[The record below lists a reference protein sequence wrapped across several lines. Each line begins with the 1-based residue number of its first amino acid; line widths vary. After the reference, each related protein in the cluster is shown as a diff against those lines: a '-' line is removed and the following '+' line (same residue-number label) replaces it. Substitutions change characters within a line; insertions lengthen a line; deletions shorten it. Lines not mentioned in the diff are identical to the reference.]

1 MKATVEA
8 LLQCLPPYEDKWI
21 TVHPK
26 QSVRHII
33 NEILEAHKEFAPYYD
48 DIALY
53 FMEDTTEDICKKLYS
68 FLKKNISYKEE
79 KEDEQTTA
87 LPTGI
92 LTRRQGDCKHYS
104 SFAGGVLDAINR
116 ISGRNIDWN
125 YRFASYDALNSVP
138 HHVFTVVKDEDRN
151 GAEIWIDPTPGASDM
166 VPVWITDKK
175 IKVSQM
181 ALRRNIAGIG
191 IAQEVVYVDEGQ
203 LPVQIYEE
211 PSPTYTQQLE
221 EMQAD
226 TEVTPELENAIQ
238 ILLHY
243 GVANEAGEINDNVL
257 KQLATQLNQ
266 QDFETVANARQT
278 LQVYIADALR
288 QAQAAGGDL
297 NLLLNDPVAISGLF
311 SSIWR
316 GFKKVS
322 AAPIRNAYLSLV
334 ALNAFGMATKLAN
347 AIYNADGTFYQPG
360 QQKLYN
366 LWNKWGGDWHNL
378 HIAIDSGKKK
388 HAILGTIERRI
399 SIGDIGLCSGCQAIG
414 VAAAAL
420 PAWVAVASALI
431 AAVTPLVKDIL
442 ASRQQQGLTL
452 PGVDPTTGLPYNM
465 NSASLSPSSNLLDI
479 LKNNA
484 VPLIAAGAGAYFL
497 LSSDKK
503 KVNAVRKGMSKK
515 TTGILILGGT
525 AAYLLFKHGQTS
537 ATTTD
542 VPPIT
547 DTTGGDAS
555 VPTGD
560 ASTTAPTGDATNV
573 TPKSTGFL
581 FVRDL
586 MPYYSKA
593 FDPEAYLAR
602 YPDVRADKYFS
613 QNPLE
618 HYQKYGQ
625 YEGRLPSADPANV
638 RYDSAFDPVYY
649 GDRYP
654 DIPLHFGTDYTRY
667 FQHWQQ
673 YGQRE
678 GRKPGGAY
686 LVY

>member
-1 MKATVEA
+1 MKATVES
-8 LLQCLPPYEDKWI
+8 LLQCLPPYEDRWI

-26 QSVRHII
+26 QQVRHII

-53 FMEDTTEDICKKLYS
+53 FLEDSTEDICKKLYS
-68 FLKKNISYKEE
+68 FLKKNIHYKEE
-79 KEDEQTTA
+79 KEEEQTTA

-116 ISGRNIDWN
+116 ITGRNIDWN
-125 YRFASYDALNSVP
+125 YRFASYDALNSTP

-151 GAEIWIDPTPGASDM
+151 GEEIWIDPTPGASDM

-175 IKVSQM
+175 IKISPM

-191 IAQEVVYVDEGQ
+191 IAQETVYVEEGQ
-203 LPVQIYEE
+203 LPVQVYEE

-221 EMQAD
+221 EHQAD
-226 TEVTPELENAIQ
+226 TEVTAELQSAIE
-238 ILLHY
+238 ILMHY
-243 GVANEAGEINDNVL
+243 GVMNETGAVNDSVL
-257 KQLATQLNQ
+257 KVLSTQLTQEEFNN
-266 QDFETVANARQT
+266 VANARLT
-278 LQVYIADALR
+278 LQAYIADALR
-288 QAQAAGGDL
+288 QAQNAGHDV
-297 NLLLNDPVAISGLF
+297 NVLLNDPLAIGSLF
-311 SSIWR
+311 SDIWR
-316 GFKKVS
+316 GVKKVS
-322 AAPIRNAYLSLV
+322 AAPMRNAYLSLV

-347 AIYNADGTFYQPG
+347 AIYNADGTYYQPG

-388 HAILGTIERRI
+388 HALLGSVERPV
-399 SIGDIGLCSGCQAIG
+399 SVGDVNSCQGCQTIG

-420 PAWVAVASALI
+420 PAWVAIAGALI
-431 AAVTPLVKDIL
+431 AAITPLVKEIL
-442 ASRQQQGLTL
+442 NSRQQANMML

-465 NSASLSPSSNLLDI
+465 NSPSLSPSTNFLDI

-484 VPLIAAGAGAYFL
+484 IPIAAVGVGAYFL
-497 LSSDKK
+497 LGSDKK
-503 KVNAVRKGMSKK
+503 KVNAVRKAMSKK
-515 TTGILILGGT
+515 TTGLLILGGT
-525 AAYLLFKHGQTS
+525 AAYLLYKHSQGSTDT
-537 ATTTD
+537 TTTD
-542 VPPIT
+542 TPAV
-547 DTTGGDAS
+547 DTTGGDTT
-555 VPTGD
+555 TGD
-560 ASTTAPTGDATNV
+560 STTTNTPGDATNV
-573 TPKSTGFL
+573 GPKTTGFL
-581 FVRDL
+581 FTRDL
-586 MPYYSKA
+586 MPYYDKT
-593 FDPEAYLAR
+593 FNPQAYLAR
-602 YPDVRADKYFS
+602 YPDIRQDKYYS

-625 YEGRLPSADPANV
+625 YEGRFPSADPPNI

-654 DIPLHFGTDYTRY
+654 DIPQHFGTDYTKY
-667 FQHWQQ
+667 YQHWQQ
-673 YGQRE
+673 YGRNE